1 MKFTKSTRAKDI
13 QRAWHF
19 FDLKDKVLGRTA
31 TEIALFLMG
40 KHKPYYVSNL
50 DCGDYVVVVNATR
63 VVVTGK
69 KSVQKIYDHYSGYP
83 GGRKEKTYRQ
93 LMAEN
98 PKRIILEA
106 VAGMLPKNRLRDMM
120 LKRLYIYTDDQHP
133 YKARFESVKK

>member
-1 MKFTKSTRAKDI
+1 MKFTKSTSVKDI
-13 QRAWHF
+13 KRAWHL

-31 TEIALFLMG
+31 TEIALHLMG

-50 DCGDYVVVVNATR
+50 DCGDYVVVINATG
-63 VVVTGK
+63 VAVTGK

-83 GGRKEKTYRQ
+83 GGRKEKTFRE
-93 LMAEN
+93 LMTEN
-98 PKRIILEA
+98 PKRIIFEA

-133 YKARFESVKK
+133 YKDKFDIGKK